1 MCPSCIKET
10 SSFRFNEFLSIKR
23 IFLIHFYLQDFDNKM
38 TFIAAQGKIHYD
50 KLNTTVHLKGNKCR
64 G

>member
-1 MCPSCIKET
+1 MCPLCLKET

-23 IFLIHFYLQDFDNKM
+23 IFLVHFYLQDFDNKM

-50 KLNTTVHLKGNKCR
+50 KLK
-64 G
+64 